1 MDGRR
6 AIAVI
11 AILAVMTTG
20 CGSSA
25 PSGGAAGAVASGGPA
40 AGAAPTPASPAPSD
54 DEAAGVPP
62 ALLAAVGDGDL
73 DRATLAERDA
83 RAWLDERTGLAAAIG
98 QSLETWLQETRSAH
112 VSAALEAN
120 DIDLTPLE
128 TVSISTAQVASL
140 DLPVTA
146 FAFGWIGA
154 GAGGMGLVESGVR
167 LVSSGQT
174 PGPTQPRTY
183 TDTRTEGDTR
193 LTTTTNVVMS
203 LTVSGSHLVGDIE
216 ITEDTSA
223 TSVSTGAATGRS
235 QSRNHIRV
243 EADVCPDANGGITV
257 AITSDMS
264 SSGDG
269 GAFDLSSTVT
279 GHATVNDAAY
289 LASEERTIDT
299 SMTGTDASG
308 ATRSGRAALT
318 ISSSYGANGQG
329 STTTGTSFTVDGDY
343 PPREAGA
350 TMAIG
355 SLMAGMALTT
365 ALERAQEAWRS
376 GTCVEIRATESSRD
390 VPPRATIPFTVRPR
404 HRIEGVD
411 LSKSVVAAFGGEQS
425 VSPVDVPVP
434 APADFT
440 FSAGTL
446 DGHRGT
452 VTLTST
458 SNRGIGTLAIIFT
471 VKVEGW
477 TIEAV
482 FTNQVGASGTVRGRK
497 CGSSLGGAWK
507 AVGTYTFQGFDGRQ
521 TWRIDLNPLAGL
533 SPAGDPVYVGDYTY
547 VDQSKGPYGV
557 TQRTD
562 VTGTI
567 EATEAD
573 DGTVTMKLTEST
585 RRQRSKAPG
594 GGWGYGPAVPIQ
606 VARDLVWTPGA
617 TC

>member
-1 MDGRR
+1 M
-6 AIAVI
+6 
-11 AILAVMTTG
+11 
-20 CGSSA
+20 
-25 PSGGAAGAVASGGPA
+25 
-40 AGAAPTPASPAPSD
+40 
-54 DEAAGVPP
+54 
-62 ALLAAVGDGDL
+62 
-73 DRATLAERDA
+73 
-83 RAWLDERTGLAAAIG
+83 
-98 QSLETWLQETRSAH
+98 
-112 VSAALEAN
+112 
-120 DIDLTPLE
+120 
-128 TVSISTAQVASL
+128 SISTAEVASL

-167 LVSSGQT
+167 LVTSGQT
-174 PGPTQPRTY
+174 PAPSEPRTY

-193 LTTTTNVVMS
+193 LTTTTNVRMS
-203 LTVSGSHLVGDIE
+203 LAVSGSHLVGDID

-235 QSRNHIRV
+235 QSRNHVHV
-243 EADVCPDANGGITV
+243 EADVCPDASGGITV
-257 AITSDMS
+257 TITSDMS
-264 SSGDG
+264 SSGDAGGG

-308 ATRSGRAALT
+308 TTRSGHATST

-329 STTTGTSFTVDGDY
+329 STTTGTTFTVDGDY
-343 PPREAGA
+343 TPREAGA
-350 TMAIG
+350 NMGIG
-355 SLMAGMALTT
+355 SLMASRVLTT

-390 VPPRATIPFTVRPR
+390 VPPRATIPFTARPR

-411 LSKSVVAAFGGEQS
+411 LSKPVVASFSGERS
-425 VSPVDVPVP
+425 VAPVDVPVP
-434 APADFT
+434 APAEFT
-440 FSAGTL
+440 FTAGTL
-446 DGHRGT
+446 DGRHGT
-452 VTLTST
+452 VTMTST
-458 SNRGIGTLAIIFT
+458 SNRGIGTLAITFT

-477 TIEAV
+477 TIEGT
-482 FTNQVGASGTVRGRK
+482 FTNQVGASGTVRGKK

-507 AVGTYTFQGFDGRQ
+507 VVGTYTFQGFDGRQ
-521 TWRIDLNPLAGL
+521 TWKIDLNPLAGL
-533 SPAGDPVYVGDYTY
+533 SPAGDPVYAGDYTY

-573 DGTVTMKLTEST
+573 DGTVTMKLTETT
-585 RRQRSKAPG
+585 RKQRAKAPG
-594 GGWGYGPAVPIQ
+594 GGWGYGPEVPLQ
-606 VARDLVWTPGA
+606 VVGDLVWTPGA